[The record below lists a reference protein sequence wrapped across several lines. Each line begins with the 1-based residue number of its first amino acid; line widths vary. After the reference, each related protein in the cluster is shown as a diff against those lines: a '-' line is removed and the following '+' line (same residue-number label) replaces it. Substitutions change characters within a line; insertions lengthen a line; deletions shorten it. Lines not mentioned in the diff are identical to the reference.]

1 MCVCVRFAIS
11 SNSSLCAKAKTGDN
25 NAEKSTQSGQMRKLI
40 ELAGVSDR
48 GRSPKQSN

>member
-25 NAEKSTQSGQMRKLI
+25 NAEKSTQSCPNEEAHRACKRLGPR
-40 ELAGVSDR
+40 
-48 GRSPKQSN
+48 P